1 MRIRLPLFALA
12 TAVAA
17 FAAPLAAQ
25 SSDPAAAAEARL
37 QASLRELAS
46 LRETIRQEKVPLSR
60 QLQQLQAEVDSLRR
74 EADRTQRLA
83 DNGRLTLEN
92 AREDVK
98 RRREEV
104 DYVQNLIAEYTRSL
118 EARADLAE
126 LPGLGATIQSVL
138 TSAEEAGLDP
148 AERIRRHVALIDTA
162 IARAGDLV
170 GGKLLEGSAVGP
182 GGSMQRGTFALFG
195 PVTFFAAADGSSAGL
210 STRTQS
216 LRPAVV
222 PVPGNHDAAIRTFVG
237 GNTANVPLD
246 PTLGNALAIA
256 STRESLGEHL
266 AKGGIWI
273 IPIVSFGL
281 LAMIIALFKAYE
293 ILTLPKPAAGTTQ
306 QLLLT
311 LRDQGKGAAEAM
323 AKKIPGPI
331 GKMLAEGVRY
341 SDEPPELIEEIQFE
355 VIMETQPKVMRLL
368 PLVSVT
374 AAVAPLLGLLGT
386 VTGMISTFKMIQ
398 IFGTGDARQ
407 LSSGISEALI
417 TTEWGLIVAIPSL
430 LLYALLSRRAK
441 SYLAGMEKTAVS
453 FLNGLKALGLERGSA
468 AQEASANGVEASAPA
483 AAAAAPAAGRTAK
496 AAA

>member
-1 MRIRLPLFALA
+1 MRLFALPL
-12 TAVAA
+12 TLTLAA
-17 FAAPLAAQ
+17 LVTPLGAQ

-37 QASLRELAS
+37 QASLRELAA

-60 QLQQLQAEVDSLRR
+60 QLQQLQSEVDTLRR

-83 DNGRLTLEN
+83 DNGRLSLEN

-104 DYVQNLIAEYTRSL
+104 DYVQNLVAEYTRSL

-126 LPGLGATIQSVL
+126 LPFLSGVIQDVL
-138 TSAEEAGLDP
+138 TSAEEIGLDP
-148 AERIRRHVALIDTA
+148 AVRMQRHVALLDA
-162 IARAGDLV
+162 AVARAGNLV
-170 GGKLLEGSAVGP
+170 GGQLLEGSAVGP
-182 GGSMQRGTFALFG
+182 GGTMQRGKFALFG
-195 PVTFFAAADGSSAGL
+195 PVTFFAASDGSSAGL
-210 STRTQS
+210 SSRTQS

-222 PVPGNHDAAIRTFVG
+222 PVPGNHDAAIRALVG
-237 GNTANVPLD
+237 GSAATVPLD
-246 PTLGNALAIA
+246 PTLGNAMAIA

-281 LAMIIALFKAYE
+281 LAMVVALFKAYE
-293 ILTLPKPAAGTTQ
+293 ILTLPRPPAGTTQ
-306 QLLLT
+306 RLLLT

-441 SYLAGMEKTAVS
+441 AYLAEMEKTAVS
-453 FLNGLKALGLERGSA
+453 FLNGLKALGLGAGSGESESEPA
-468 AQEASANGVEASAPA
+468 AAKATSAPA
-483 AAAAAPAAGRTAK
+483 AAKVAA
-496 AAA
+496 